1 MSELIIEA
9 GRTEGQYWRDIWR
22 YRELFYVLA
31 WRDITVRYKQTAI
44 GILWAIIQP
53 LSTTIVMTVVFRYFG
68 HMQAT
73 GNSPYALMVYAGTL
87 PWQFFT
93 TALGSSSNSTLSN
106 AQLIS
111 KIYFPRLI
119 VPASAVVTALADF
132 GVQLILLAVMMAFYH
147 VWPTWR
153 LLFLP
158 VFVFLGF
165 WLSLGPGLF
174 FTALTVKYRDFR
186 HIVPFLITIGALAS
200 PVYYPISRAHMV
212 EIWPRLP
219 WLYSVY
225 CLNPMVGIING
236 FRWCILG
243 GQSPF
248 DPTSLVI
255 AVAMT
260 IFLLLL
266 GIWYFRR
273 TERSFA
279 DMI

>member
-1 MSELIIEA
+1 MPELIIEA
-9 GRTEGQYWRDIWR
+9 GRTEGQYWRDLWR

-31 WRDITVRYKQTAI
+31 WRDIMVRYKQTAI
-44 GILWAIIQP
+44 GVLWALIQP
-53 LSTTIVMTVVFRYFG
+53 LATTIIMTVVFSYFA
-68 HMQAT
+68 HVQAA
-73 GNSPYALMVYAGTL
+73 GNSPYALMVFAGTL

-93 TALGSSSNSTLSN
+93 TALGNSSNSTLSN

-132 GVQLILLAVMMAFYH
+132 GVQFILLAVMMGFYH

-158 VFVFLGF
+158 VFIFLGF
-165 WLSLGPGLF
+165 WFSLGPGLY
-174 FTALTVKYRDFR
+174 FTALSVKYRDFR
-186 HIVPFLITIGALAS
+186 HIVPFLITLGAYAS
-200 PVYYPISRAHMV
+200 PIFYPTTNARM
-212 EIWPRLP
+212 EGIWDKYP
-219 WLYSVY
+219 WLYPVY
-225 CLNPMVGIING
+225 CLNPMVGIVNG

-248 DPTSLVI
+248 DPISLIISIVVI
-255 AVAMT
+255 V
-260 IFLLLL
+260 FLLLL

-279 DMI
+279 DVI

>member
-9 GRTEGQYWRDIWR
+9 GRTEEQYWRDIWR

-31 WRDITVRYKQTAI
+31 WRDIMVRYKQTAI
-44 GILWAIIQP
+44 GVLWALIQP
-53 LSTTIVMTVVFRYFG
+53 LAPTLIMTVVFQNFA
-68 HMQAT
+68 HMQAS

-93 TALGSSSNSTLSN
+93 TALASSSNSTLNS

-158 VFVFLGF
+158 AFIFLGF

-174 FTALTVKYRDFR
+174 LTALTVQYRDFR
-186 HIVPFLITIGALAS
+186 HIVPFVLTIGAYAS
-200 PVYYPISRAHMV
+200 PVYYPTSTPHMV
-212 EIWPRLP
+212 EIWNNHPS
-219 WLYSVY
+219 LYTLY

-248 DPTSLVI
+248 DVTSLILSVN
-255 AVAMT
+255 MT
-260 IFLLLL
+260 IFLVLL
-266 GIWYFRR
+266 GVWYFRR

-279 DMI
+279 DVI